1 MREISRSRTWAVA
14 AAGGVAALLT
24 AACGSSSTGGAN
36 TASAPGVTATTVT
49 IGSTQPLTGPAAPGY
64 SEIAPA
70 ANAYFKYVNAHGG
83 VNGRKITYTYL
94 DDQYNPTSTA
104 TQTRK
109 LVLQDQVFAMFQAL
123 GTPTHLSVVT
133 YLNSEHVPDLFVAS
147 GCNCWNN
154 TAQYPDTFG
163 WQPNYTIEGKILGQ
177 YIATNFASKKVGFF
191 IQGPNDEFG
200 TDGFMG
206 VMDLLQGKGLNVA
219 ATPAYYTP
227 TAAGAMAVGAAI
239 AGLQAQG
246 VQVIV
251 NFSVPLFTA
260 IAEASAAGLNYHPQ
274 FVVSNVGSD
283 PPTLAAILTG
293 GALGK
298 KLPAGLIGGT
308 ISDTYLPLL
317 TDATNPWVTFFKGIE
332 ATYAPSLPWDG
343 NVEYGMSV
351 ARRGGNAAVGHD
363 GRGLVAVAELDVEL
377 AELHRLRAHRP
388 QHGRA
393 VRGILG
399 PAAPHPAQLLHVL
412 LGRVLMGDAQRR
424 ADLEVVDRVLQR
436 ALRVALIDRPALGLV
451 GIQQRR

>member
-1 MREISRSRTWAVA
+1 MRPEISRSRTWAVA
-14 AAGGVAALLT
+14 AAGGAAALLT
-24 AACGSSSTGGAN
+24 AACGGGGSTAN
-36 TASAPGVTATTVT
+36 TASAPGITATQVT

-123 GTPTHLSVVT
+123 GTPTHLSVVN

-154 TAQYPDTFG
+154 TAQYPETFG

-206 VMDLLQGKGLNVA
+206 VMDALQGKSVNVDS
-219 ATPAYYTP
+219 TPAYYTP

-239 AGLQAQG
+239 ASLQAQG

-317 TDATNPWVTFFKGIE
+317 TDATNPWVTLFKSIE

-343 NVEYGMSV
+343 NVEYGMAEAYAFV
-351 ARRGGNAAVGHD
+351 QALKAAGQNPTRASIVSAVQNGHWTD
-363 GRGLVAVAELDVEL
+363 GPGLTPYAYSSTDHNGFTGVEMVSIGVDGSL
-377 AELHRLRAHRP
+377 TS
-388 QHGRA
+388 
-393 VRGILG
+393 LG
-399 PAAPHPAQLLHVL
+399 PIQTTDDTATGAINTYSGAASTPPAS
-412 LGRVLMGDAQRR
+412 
-424 ADLEVVDRVLQR
+424 
-436 ALRVALIDRPALGLV
+436 
-451 GIQQRR
+451 GIPSD

>member
-14 AAGGVAALLT
+14 AAGGAAALLT
-24 AACGSSSTGGAN
+24 AACGSASSGGGN
-36 TASAPGVTATTVT
+36 TASAPGVTATSVT

-123 GTPTHLSVVT
+123 GTPTHLSVVN

-154 TAQYPDTFG
+154 TAQYPETFG

-206 VMDLLQGKGLNVA
+206 VMDALQGKSVNVDS
-219 ATPAYYTP
+219 TPAYYTP

-239 AGLQAQG
+239 ASLQAQG

-317 TDATNPWVTFFKGIE
+317 TDATNPWVTLFKSIE

-343 NVEYGMSV
+343 NVEYGMAEAYAFV
-351 ARRGGNAAVGHD
+351 QALKAAGQNPTRASIVSAVQNGHWTD
-363 GRGLVAVAELDVEL
+363 GPGLTPYAYSSTDHNGFTGVEMVSIGVDGSL
-377 AELHRLRAHRP
+377 TS
-388 QHGRA
+388 
-393 VRGILG
+393 LG
-399 PAAPHPAQLLHVL
+399 PIQTTDDTATGAINTYSGAASTPPAS
-412 LGRVLMGDAQRR
+412 
-424 ADLEVVDRVLQR
+424 
-436 ALRVALIDRPALGLV
+436 
-451 GIQQRR
+451 GIPSD